1 MPLAHLHE
9 MEILQQVI
17 DIFGN
22 NSMKMMKDRKGMLCL
37 YSPDPIMTQ
46 KFNLCYG
53 GVEDVTESSG
63 CT

>member
-1 MPLAHLHE
+1 
-9 MEILQQVI
+9 
-17 DIFGN
+17 
-22 NSMKMMKDRKGMLCL
+22 MKMMKDRKGMLCF
-37 YSPDPIMTQ
+37 YSPDPIMMQ